1 MKENDKAIIINK
13 LHAHYGRIGKVCDFG
28 IDEDGDW
35 LFLDFGGKE
44 DEVMLE
50 STDIKIIE

>member
-1 MKENDKAIIINK
+1 MKENDKAIITNK